1 MKPTILN
8 AKYCILLFLLIVPI
22 NVFAQRERNYI
33 YLLDCTKSMAGYNGA
48 PDIWE
53 STKKYLK
60 NDIERHTPCTM
71 VHVVPFQGKSLPTY
85 SFLAQDFKWFDI
97 ENNLDSYIKNVTN
110 TNICDAWDIS
120 LSFIDTNKDNY
131 IYLLTDGLD
140 NVKGITALASRLDN
154 FCGKYIHT
162 RAFYVVLTEAAIDIK
177 IKEIV
182 DNCPDEQFVDATEKL
197 DPFGC
202 FDDNLTIYA
211 NTLNLDKVYNLMFSA
226 AGEFSAEPLC
236 DDEYFS
242 VSIQG
247 GKIKDGI
254 VPVKIQA
261 KKDLSDVNALLP
273 EQYEFT
279 FEMKANG
286 VNIINPTINVIMTNI
301 PERDLEM
308 IGEEQDLGNAEWYD
322 SFLFWGAKEPDT
334 LKVDLKANFNDEAK
348 KNDSEAVLKIED
360 IGGLKDF
367 SLFFNGKPLEKG
379 ILKLNAGDV
388 CGPTIL
394 GIVFKADSKE
404 GKRYFLITPIGGT
417 KLECI
422 NGSPIDDFSVTL
434 RAKYDIVWN
443 PLKVILVCTLIAILV
458 ALLLWFLIL
467 KRIFFPAFN
476 VGSLII
482 SDPYYS
488 SIKLKGARKLI
499 FSNHKISQSALSRL
513 FTGIVLYN
521 VNNCWTQPL
530 EMEPANKK
538 VRVRGGGIYVFD
550 PCTSQ
555 LSRYTDYVVQNTET
569 REKIKMTIN

>member
-1 MKPTILN
+1 
-8 AKYCILLFLLIVPI
+8 
-22 NVFAQRERNYI
+22 
-33 YLLDCTKSMAGYNGA
+33 
-48 PDIWE
+48 
-53 STKKYLK
+53 
-60 NDIERHTPCTM
+60 
-71 VHVVPFQGKSLPTY
+71 
-85 SFLAQDFKWFDI
+85 
-97 ENNLDSYIKNVTN
+97 
-110 TNICDAWDIS
+110 
-120 LSFIDTNKDNY
+120 
-131 IYLLTDGLD
+131 
-140 NVKGITALASRLDN
+140 
-154 FCGKYIHT
+154 
-162 RAFYVVLTEAAIDIK
+162 
-177 IKEIV
+177 
-182 DNCPDEQFVDATEKL
+182 
-197 DPFGC
+197 
-202 FDDNLTIYA
+202 
-211 NTLNLDKVYNLMFSA
+211 
-226 AGEFSAEPLC
+226 
-236 DDEYFS
+236 
-242 VSIQG
+242 
-247 GKIKDGI
+247 
-254 VPVKIQA
+254 
-261 KKDLSDVNALLP
+261 
-273 EQYEFT
+273 
-279 FEMKANG
+279 
-286 VNIINPTINVIMTNI
+286 MTNI

-434 RAKYDIVWN
+434 RAKYEIVWN